1 MPKPTLIRFIS
12 KPVLA
17 VAASVALLAGCQ
29 TTSMQEGSSQSTAQ
43 AEFEQLVY
51 LQDFPIPKGAK
62 WDSQKTL
69 ILGSGK
75 GWTGRLAFSAPMGE
89 TEAFQFFQEQM
100 TKLGWQPVSL
110 VRAKTSI
117 LAFTRT
123 DRAALVE
130 VTGQM
135 MGGIVVSITVTPR

>member
-1 MPKPTLIRFIS
+1 MPKSTLIHHLF
-12 KPVLA
+12 KPLTLSLLGLTV
-17 VAASVALLAGCQ
+17 LAGCQ
-29 TTSMQEGSSQSTAQ
+29 STSIQDSSGQPNAQ

-100 TKLGWQPVSL
+100 TKLGWQPISL

>member
-1 MPKPTLIRFIS
+1 MPKTTLIQNSS
-12 KPVLA
+12 KSLLVSALSL
-17 VAASVALLAGCQ
+17 VLLAGCQ
-29 TTSMQEGSSQSTAQ
+29 STSMQESSGQASPQ

-100 TKLGWQPVSL
+100 TKLGWQPISL

>member
-1 MPKPTLIRFIS
+1 MPKTTLIQSSS
-12 KPVLA
+12 KSLLVSAL
-17 VAASVALLAGCQ
+17 SLMLLAGCQ
-29 TTSMQEGSSQSTAQ
+29 STSVQDSSGQTSPQ
-43 AEFEQLVY
+43 VEFEQLVY

-100 TKLGWQPVSL
+100 AKLGWQPVSL

-135 MGGIVVSITVTPR
+135 MGGIVVNITVTPR